1 MRSGWQ
7 ISKLESNQSCTIWKM
22 YKRAHHLVRIS
33 LLVRKLVHVAVAV
46 VGGDTLSKWVLES
59 FILN

>member
-7 ISKLESNQSCTIWKM
+7 ISKLESNQSCTTWKM
-22 YKRAHHLVRIS
+22 YKRAHHLARIS